1 MSATSAEHQIQ
12 RILVVLALIAL
23 AFAFHFDSFLQ
34 MDELLNEPVTEWE
47 GPWTIAE
54 DGKIIT
60 KEAKLPYTIDGPYLG
75 KTFTVSM
82 RLPKAFPNHHT
93 AIAVDTSMCSLLA
106 KVDDELIY
114 SFTGPQ
120 NGWKRPVYGGAT
132 THFIR
137 LDDRYE
143 GKELSLIFSYSS
155 NNAFAGHIRPVL
167 AGSKASLLLTKFH
180 EWPSFFFGFSLL
192 LLGALVFLFSFAI
205 QTQEERKSF
214 FYFGL
219 VLLLLGC
226 WVFSQTPSK
235 FLFFRN
241 PAQLINLSFLAL
253 YLLPNF
259 LVNYVVHSYPV
270 HRRLRHFRRASLLFM
285 LAYIA
290 GTILQALGIA
300 QYTDYLLGSGL
311 ALALFLISL
320 FGCLLYEYIKGNS
333 RLSSFLL
340 AMGFLLFSILAEVVL
355 LAMNISLESA
365 VILHSGMA
373 LAAVVLFWHSVTL
386 VRQKTEGL
394 LKEQML
400 LEMAYTDALTAVGNR
415 ASYER
420 ELERIGQTSHLE
432 PLGVLMMDINDLKL
446 INDREGH
453 KAGDLILKDF
463 SERLVRLLPHQAKTF
478 RYGGDEF
485 LSIIPSVTETGIQ
498 NLADTVLTYFS
509 TSSKVTYQVAV
520 GSAIYIPKKKEK
532 FASIVSRADD
542 AMYRCKAEMK
552 CKKA

>member
-1 MSATSAEHQIQ
+1 MSATSVEHKMQ
-12 RILVVLALIAL
+12 RILLFLALVSLAL
-23 AFAFHFDSFLQ
+23 AFHFDSFLQ
-34 MDELLNEPVTEWE
+34 MEELLSEPVTEWE

-54 DGKIIT
+54 NGKIIAR
-60 KEAKLPYTIDGPYLG
+60 EAVLPYTIPGPYIG
-75 KTFTVSM
+75 KSFTVST
-82 RLPKAFPNHHT
+82 RLPNDFPNHHI
-93 AIAVDTSMCSLLA
+93 AIAVDTSMCSLLV
-106 KVDDELIY
+106 KVEDELIY

-120 NGWKRPVYGGAT
+120 KGWKRPVFGGST

-137 LDDRYE
+137 IDDQYR

-155 NNAFAGHIRPVL
+155 NNAFAGHIKPIL

-192 LLGALVFLFSFAI
+192 LLGTLVFIFSFAI
-205 QTQEERKSF
+205 QTKEERKSF

-219 VLLLLGC
+219 VLLMLGC

-241 PAQLINLSFLAL
+241 PAQLINLSYLAL

-259 LVNYVVHSYPV
+259 LINYIFHSYPV
-270 HRRLRHFRRASLLFM
+270 HRRLRHLRRASLLFI
-285 LAYIA
+285 LAYIL
-290 GTILQALGIA
+290 GTVLQALGIA
-300 QYTDYLLGSGL
+300 QFTDYLLPSGV

-333 RLSSFLL
+333 RLISFLL

-355 LAMNISLESA
+355 LAMNISLDSA

-373 LAAVVLFWHSVTL
+373 LAAVVLFWHSITL

-420 ELERIGQTSHLE
+420 ELERITQSNHLE

-453 KAGDLILKDF
+453 KAGDLTLKDF
-463 SERLVRLLPHQAKTF
+463 SERLVHMLPHQAKVF

-485 LSIIPSVTETGIQ
+485 LAIIPSVTETGIQ
-498 NLADTVLTYFS
+498 NLADTVLSYFS
-509 TSSKVTYQVAV
+509 SSPKVTYEVAV

-532 FASIVSRADD
+532 FSSIVSKADD
-542 AMYRCKAEMK
+542 AMYRRKAEMK